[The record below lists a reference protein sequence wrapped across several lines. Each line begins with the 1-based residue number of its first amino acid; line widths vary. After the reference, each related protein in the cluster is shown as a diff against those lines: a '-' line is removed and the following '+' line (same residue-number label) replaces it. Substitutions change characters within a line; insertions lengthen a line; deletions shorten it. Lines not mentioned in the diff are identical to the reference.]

1 MSGLNQSIRTSMVGR
16 CRVRVESFAVAARE
30 VPCERCRRAPAAS
43 ELELLVHEHAIA
55 SCSCAT
61 GRSVTLLLRFA
72 TSRNLL
78 TVGKRDCVSARLAS
92 TACTPAT
99 WAARTKLRA
108 ACSELEPRPRAH
120 AELRSQRSVL
130 HLPSLA
136 APAHRGGARR
146 GGVAQLGDRRT
157 AWLGALPCLPCATTI
172 RAARTWRTARNCQR
186 SVLPVP
192 CDCC

>member
-1 MSGLNQSIRTSMVGR
+1 MSGLNQSIRMVGR

-120 AELRSQRSVL
+120 AELRSQRCVL

-146 GGVAQLGDRRT
+146 GGVAQLGDRGT
-157 AWLGALPCLPCATTI
+157 AWLGAPPAFPARRPFVL
-172 RAARTWRTARNCQR
+172 RARGELRGTASAASCQCQ
-186 SVLPVP
+186 